1 MSDVPR
7 LIHESRTHSSS
18 KPDRDFSSSCPFC
31 AIGST
36 YDATSPFSSSES
48 MAKALDPEQLDPP
61 SFVLYSSEHVIAFLD
76 IMPLT
81 RGHVLV
87 APRKHRVKV
96 GDLSPSEGAEIGRVL
111 PLLARSVI
119 KAVLPDIPHEDADY
133 NVVQNNGEPLPAFH
147 HFTILPPYLTFPDPQ
162 TEHFHLPHLGPGAA
176 QVVPHVH
183 FHIVPRPPL
192 NYTYPNLSATTS
204 SLKKKYPPNPQPSGR
219 QATAILFG
227 RGMREDLD
235 YDDAAVLVES
245 MRAAIREELARSFG
259 KGEGSVS
266 AETVEQMRSLDVGAG
281 SEGGGNGSR
290 NGRRLPWKV

>member
-1 MSDVPR
+1 MSDLPR
-7 LIHESRTHSSS
+7 LIHESRSHSSS
-18 KPDRDFSSSCPFC
+18 SERDFSSSCPFC

-36 YDATSPFSSSES
+36 YATTSPLSSSET

-81 RGHVLV
+81 KGHVLV

-119 KAVLPDIPHEDADY
+119 KAVLPDIPHEQADY
-133 NVVQNNGEPLPAFH
+133 NVVQNN
-147 HFTILPPYLTFPDPQ
+147 
-162 TEHFHLPHLGPGAA
+162 GPGAA

-192 NYTYPNLSATTS
+192 NYTYPQARTPTS
-204 SLKKKYPPNPQPSGR
+204 SSSNKYPPNRQPSGR
-219 QATAILFG
+219 QASAILFG

-235 YDDAAVLVES
+235 YDDAAVLVED
-245 MRAAIREELARSFG
+245 MRAAIKEEWTKTFGREEGRAN
-259 KGEGSVS
+259 
-266 AETVEQMRSLDVGAG
+266 AETVNGTRSAGGVPGGAG
-281 SEGGGNGSR
+281 AMENAGG

>member
-7 LIHESRTHSSS
+7 LIHESRSHPSSE
-18 KPDRDFSSSCPFC
+18 PDRDFSSSCPFC

-36 YDATSPFSSSES
+36 YNATSPFASSET

-119 KAVLPDIPHEDADY
+119 KAVLPDIPHENADY
-133 NVVQNNGEPLPAFH
+133 NVVQNN
-147 HFTILPPYLTFPDPQ
+147 
-162 TEHFHLPHLGPGAA
+162 GPGAA

-192 NYTYPNLSATTS
+192 NYTHPKFSATTS

-219 QATAILFG
+219 QAAAILFG

-245 MRAAIREELARSFG
+245 MRAAIREEWDRSFG
-259 KGEGSVS
+259 REEGSVN
-266 AETVEQMRSLDVGAG
+266 AEIVKEMRSLDVGASAEG
-281 SEGGGNGSR
+281 SGNGGR

>member
-7 LIHESRTHSSS
+7 LIHESRSHPSSQS
-18 KPDRDFSSSCPFC
+18 DRDFSSSCPFC

-36 YDATSPFSSSES
+36 YSTTSPLSSSET

-119 KAVLPDIPHEDADY
+119 KAVLPDIPHQDADY
-133 NVVQNNGEPLPAFH
+133 NVVQNN
-147 HFTILPPYLTFPDPQ
+147 
-162 TEHFHLPHLGPGAA
+162 GPGAA

-192 NYTYPNLSATTS
+192 NYNHPQASTPTS
-204 SLKKKYPPNPQPSGR
+204 SARKYAPNRQPSGR
-219 QATAILFG
+219 QAAAILFG

-235 YDDAAVLVES
+235 YDDAAVLVED
-245 MRAAIREELARSFG
+245 MRAAIREEWEKSFG
-259 KGEGSVS
+259 REEGRAT
-266 AETVEQMRSLDVGAG
+266 AETVTGTRSSVVAG
-281 SEGGGNGSR
+281 SQAGGDGGDG
-290 NGRRLPWKV
+290 NGRRLAWKV

>member
-1 MSDVPR
+1 MSDDVPR
-7 LIHESRTHSSS
+7 LIHESRSHSSS
-18 KPDRDFSSSCPFC
+18 QPNRDRDFSSSCPFC

-36 YDATSPFSSSES
+36 YSPLPPLSSPET

-96 GDLSPSEGAEIGRVL
+96 GDLSPGEGAEIGRVL

-119 KAVLPDIPHEDADY
+119 KAVLPDIPHESADY
-133 NVVQNNGEPLPAFH
+133 NVVQNN
-147 HFTILPPYLTFPDPQ
+147 
-162 TEHFHLPHLGPGAA
+162 GPGAA

-192 NYTYPNLSATTS
+192 NYTYPQVRSGPAASSSSA
-204 SLKKKYPPNPQPSGR
+204 KKYQPNRQPSGR
-219 QATAILFG
+219 QAAAILFG

-235 YDDAAVLVES
+235 YDDAALLVED
-245 MRAAIREELARSFG
+245 MRAAIREEWEKSLGTSREERGRAAN
-259 KGEGSVS
+259 
-266 AETVEQMRSLDVGAG
+266 AETVEGTSGSGGPSSAGG
-281 SEGGGNGSR
+281 SEKGDG
-290 NGRRLPWKV
+290 NGRRLAWKV